1 MISGFAVTGISPRLL
16 LRWNILIELSIP
28 CLCIFRHLD
37 RSKAEWRDNLLRT
50 VLYIGVT
57 SNSVSRLEQHREKTV
72 KGFTQKYK
80 VDRLILLEEY
90 TTMLEAIGR
99 EKQLKRWSRIK
110 KERLI
115 ARSNPGWFDLDL
127 LL

>member
-1 MISGFAVTGISPRLL
+1 MTKHPSVY
-16 LRWNILIELSIP
+16 ILT
-28 CLCIFRHLD
+28 
-37 RSKAEWRDNLLRT
+37 NLLRT

-57 SNSVSRLEQHREKTV
+57 SNIVSRLEQHREKTV